1 MSKEKAT
8 KVENHLRHRGKLR
21 VWIFTPPLD
30 ASGGIGALYSYAAK
44 HFDRKFDVTFVDT
57 KGKSSKI
64 YKMLPFFF
72 KAILKMLSTLIGNRV
87 DLAHLNISS
96 HGSAVRK
103 CILGALSI
111 YFCKNHTVF
120 QLHSGGFEDYL
131 RSQSRLVRTLIVR
144 VLDDARGILV
154 FGTKSRD
161 MLISFGVRPEK
172 IHIVLMG
179 CPDLY
184 KLEKKELSE
193 LKSSMASRREA
204 LLLFA
209 GDLNL
214 NKGLPFILNGV
225 KNLKNQSSIVR
236 LIVAG
241 NGDLNYWKSYVFKLG
256 IHDRVALIG
265 HVPKSAI
272 NSYLTTVDGLILAS
286 KLECMPVSIIE
297 CLSAG
302 KIPITTLAGNLGDV
316 IGNDSAVI
324 MDNQSEESVTAAL
337 SRFLEILM
345 QGRQEDVTKNSKA
358 IWERDF
364 DVVKTTRNLESKW
377 REMMPSIEK

>member
-1 MSKEKAT
+1 
-8 KVENHLRHRGKLR
+8 
-21 VWIFTPPLD
+21 
-30 ASGGIGALYSYAAK
+30 
-44 HFDRKFDVTFVDT
+44 
-57 KGKSSKI
+57 
-64 YKMLPFFF
+64 
-72 KAILKMLSTLIGNRV
+72 
-87 DLAHLNISS
+87 
-96 HGSAVRK
+96 
-103 CILGALSI
+103 
-111 YFCKNHTVF
+111 
-120 QLHSGGFEDYL
+120 
-131 RSQSRLVRTLIVR
+131 
-144 VLDDARGILV
+144 
-154 FGTKSRD
+154 
-161 MLISFGVRPEK
+161 
-172 IHIVLMG
+172 MG